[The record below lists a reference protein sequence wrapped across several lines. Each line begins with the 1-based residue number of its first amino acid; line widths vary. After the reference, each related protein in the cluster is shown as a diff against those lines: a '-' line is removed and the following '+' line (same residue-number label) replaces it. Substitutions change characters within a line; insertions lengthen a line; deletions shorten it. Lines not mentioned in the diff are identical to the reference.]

1 MYVCTSAHTV
11 CMYVPAMLVGGSLA
25 ARAQPALLKTTA
37 PCPAPCSC
45 PTSAPAPA
53 PPPARNHP
61 IRSVCGRSYTT
72 PAGAVPRGSNLWCGA
87 RTNLPVRTPAGAN
100 AAAPATRVAK
110 ATRVRSILGSTQ
122 LFLGSSIRLRF
133 ETSDFYVLIFT
144 TNTHIILL
152 LAPEKSA
159 SS

>member
-1 MYVCTSAHTV
+1 MHVCTSHAS
-11 CMYVPAMLVGGSLA
+11 GGSLA

-61 IRSVCGRSYTT
+61 IRSVCGRSYTS

-100 AAAPATRVAK
+100 AAAPATRAAK
-110 ATRVRSILGSTQ
+110 ATRVRRILQRIFVLLKT
-122 LFLGSSIRLRF
+122 LLTYLR
-133 ETSDFYVLIFT
+133 SKLCR
-144 TNTHIILL
+144 NNAHHLL
-152 LAPEKSA
+152 LAPEK
-159 SS
+159 